1 MVRGRLVFHLFG
13 IFLVGTW
20 LILMVLLVHRTEFS
34 ENKAESSGEFTA
46 KTIETQDKDWREIYL
61 KDRKVGYTVS
71 LIRPFKEG
79 YFIQEEL
86 FLKLNLMGLGRNLY
100 SLTQAQVD
108 EKLLLKSFQF
118 MMTSG
123 VVRFRMSGKVEEGVL
138 VLSSGSQRVKRINL
152 AQTPM
157 VGSSMTYFFR
167 SRKVKVGDVF
177 HLPFFDP
184 STMMQKELV
193 IKVAGKETVTLH
205 RVAYEAFRLE
215 TDLWGKPIFFWID
228 ENGETLKEEGFMGL
242 TTVKSN
248 ALRAPLNVE
257 GGTDLYEMTAVVPDR
272 PLKDSARVSYLKMNV
287 EGVDKMDPL
296 LNRGRQRLH
305 EGVLEV
311 EKEKIPVQSSYS
323 LGQQEFPSEWKAS
336 LEPEFNIESGDKEI
350 LEAAQRIAGD
360 DRDPV
365 SVAKKILKWV
375 YRNVEKK
382 PVLSIPSALEVL
394 RTRAGDCNEH
404 ATLLTALLRAAGIPA
419 RLSIGL
425 VYTRDKFYYHAW
437 TEAYLGEWISMDAT
451 LDQMPADASHIKLI
465 EGNLDK
471 QVQVA
476 GLIGE
481 LKVQIL
487 DYRYD

>member
-138 VLSSGSQRVKRINL
+138 VLSSGSQSVKRINL

-205 RVAYEAFRLE
+205 RMAYEAFRLE
-215 TDLWGKPIFFWID
+215 TDLFGKPIFFWID

-360 DRDPV
+360 DRNPV

>member
-1 MVRGRLVFHLFG
+1 MTRGRLVFHLFG
-13 IFLVGTW
+13 IILVGAW

-34 ENKAESSGEFTA
+34 ENKAGSSGEFTA
-46 KTIETQDKDWREIYL
+46 KTIETQDKEWREIYL

-71 LIRPFKEG
+71 LIRAFKEG

-118 MMTSG
+118 LMTSG

-138 VLSSGSQRVKRINL
+138 VLSSGSQSAKRIKL

-177 HLPFFDP
+177 QLPFFDP

-193 IKVAGKETVTLH
+193 IKVAGKETLTLH

-215 TDLWGKPIFFWID
+215 TDLFGKPIFFWID

-248 ALRAPLNVE
+248 ALRAPQNVE

-272 PLKDSARVSYLKMNV
+272 PLKDSARVSYLKMKV
-287 EGVDKMDPL
+287 EGVDKMDPV
-296 LNRGRQRLH
+296 LNRGRQKLH

-311 EKEKIPVQSSYS
+311 EKEKIPVQASYS
-323 LGQQEFPSEWKAS
+323 LGQQEFPAEWKAS

-350 LEAAQRIAGD
+350 LEAVRRIAGD
-360 DRDPV
+360 DRNPV

-425 VYTRDKFYYHAW
+425 VYTRNKFYYHAW

>member
-1 MVRGRLVFHLFG
+1 LRRSFPLFHIFG
-13 IFLVGTW
+13 IFLVSTW
-20 LILMVLLVHRTEFS
+20 LILMVLLVYRTEFAK
-34 ENKAESSGEFTA
+34 NKTESIGEITT
-46 KTIETQDKDWREIYL
+46 KSIEIQDKEWREIYL
-61 KDRKVGYTVS
+61 KERKVGYTVS
-71 LIRPFKEG
+71 VIRPFKEG

-100 SLTQAQVD
+100 SLTQTQVD
-108 EKLLLKSFQF
+108 EKFLLKSFQF

-123 VVRFRMSGKVEEGVL
+123 VVRFRMSGKVEGDVL
-138 VLSSGSQRVKRINL
+138 VLSSGSQSAKRMKL

-167 SRKVKVGDVF
+167 SRKVKVGDIF
-177 HLPFFDP
+177 HFPFFDP
-184 STMMQKELV
+184 ATVMQKELV
-193 IKVAGKETVTLH
+193 IKVTGKETLTLH

-215 TDLWGKPIFFWID
+215 TDLWGKPVTFWID
-228 ENGETLKEEGFMGL
+228 GKGETLKEEGFMGL
-242 TTVKSN
+242 TTVKSSG
-248 ALRAPLNVE
+248 ARAPQNIE

-272 PLKDSARVSYLKMNV
+272 PLKDSARLSYLKMKV
-287 EGVDKMDPL
+287 EGVDSTDPV
-296 LNRGRQRLH
+296 LNRGRQRLR
-305 EGVLEV
+305 EGVLEI
-311 EKEKIPVQSSYS
+311 EKEKIPAHPSYT
-323 LGQQEFPSEWKAS
+323 LGQHEFASEWKGF
-336 LEPEFNIESGDKEI
+336 LEPEFNIESRDQEI

-360 DRDPV
+360 DRNAV
-365 SVAKKILKWV
+365 SVARKVFKWV

-394 RTRAGDCNEH
+394 RTRTGDCNEH

-451 LDQMPADASHIKLI
+451 LDQMPADASHIKLL

-471 QVQVA
+471 QVQIA

-487 DYRYD
+487 DYRHD